1 MPPKTKVSKEEIL
14 SAAVELVRQNGENA
28 LNARNI
34 ARSLG
39 CSTQPIF
46 SNFIGMDELRA
57 AVKERANIL
66 YQNYLAADMT
76 AGKYPPYK
84 ASGMAYIRFA
94 KEEPELYKMLFINP
108 DKKGESMLE
117 TLSGIRL
124 IVINSIEKTYRFN
137 EKESKR
143 LFRDLWLV
151 AHSISTLCVG
161 GICPYSDEEI
171 AKILTSFSVSICKS
185 IKEIKG
191 FVDDNFDRDGV
202 FGKIIEE

>member
-1 MPPKTKVSKEEIL
+1 MPPKFKFKREEIVE
-14 SAAVELVRQNGENA
+14 AAVNLTRRGGVDAVTARGIAGELGV
-28 LNARNI
+28 
-34 ARSLG
+34 
-39 CSTQPIF
+39 STQPIF
-46 SNFIGMDELRA
+46 TCFKNMEEA
-57 AVKERANIL
+57 KEEVRIYAEKL
-66 YQNYLAADMT
+66 CHNYLEKGVEAT
-76 AGKYPPYK
+76 IPFFGF
-84 ASGMAYIRFA
+84 GMAYIRFA

-151 AHSISTLCVG
+151 AHSIATLCVG
-161 GICPYSDEEI
+161 VICPFPDEEI
-171 AKILTSFSVSICKS
+171 AKILTGFSVSICKS

-191 FVDDNFDRDGV
+191 FVDDSFDRDEV
-202 FGKIIEE
+202 FGKIIKE

>member
-1 MPPKTKVSKEEIL
+1 MPPKFKFKREEIVE
-14 SAAVELVRQNGENA
+14 AAVNLTRRGGVDAVTARGIAKELGV
-28 LNARNI
+28 
-34 ARSLG
+34 
-39 CSTQPIF
+39 STQPIF
-46 SNFIGMDELRA
+46 TCFKNMEEA
-57 AVKERANIL
+57 KEEVRIYAEKL
-66 YQNYLAADMT
+66 CHNYLEKGVEAT
-76 AGKYPPYK
+76 IPFFGF
-84 ASGMAYIRFA
+84 GMAYIRFA
-94 KEEPELYKMLFINP
+94 KEESELYKMLFINP
-108 DKKGESMLE
+108 DKKGESMLD

>member
-1 MPPKTKVSKEEIL
+1 MPPKFKFKREEIVE
-14 SAAVELVRQNGENA
+14 AAVNLTRRGGVDAVTARGIAGELGV
-28 LNARNI
+28 
-34 ARSLG
+34 
-39 CSTQPIF
+39 STQPIF
-46 SNFIGMDELRA
+46 TCFKNMEEA
-57 AVKERANIL
+57 KEEVRIYAEKL
-66 YQNYLAADMT
+66 CHNYLEKGVEAT
-76 AGKYPPYK
+76 IPFFGF
-84 ASGMAYIRFA
+84 GMAYIRFA

-108 DKKGESMLE
+108 DKKGESMLD
-117 TLSGIRL
+117 TLSGIRS

>member
-1 MPPKTKVSKEEIL
+1 MPPKFKFKREEIVE
-14 SAAVELVRQNGENA
+14 AAVNLTRRGGVDAVTARGIAGELGV
-28 LNARNI
+28 
-34 ARSLG
+34 
-39 CSTQPIF
+39 STQPIF
-46 SNFIGMDELRA
+46 TCFKNMEEA
-57 AVKERANIL
+57 KEEVRIYAEKL
-66 YQNYLAADMT
+66 CHNYLEKGVEAT
-76 AGKYPPYK
+76 IPFFGF
-84 ASGMAYIRFA
+84 GMAYIRFA

-185 IKEIKG
+185 IKEISG
-191 FVDDNFDRDGV
+191 FAAGTFDRDAAFRALV
-202 FGKIIEE
+202 GK